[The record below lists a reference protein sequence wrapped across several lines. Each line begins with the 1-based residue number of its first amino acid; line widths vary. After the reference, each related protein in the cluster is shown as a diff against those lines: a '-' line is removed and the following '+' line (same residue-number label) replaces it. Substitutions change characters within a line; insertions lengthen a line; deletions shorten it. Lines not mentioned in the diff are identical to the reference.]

1 MSKKAKEVKQEVD
14 ALTQDTTKDVKQPD
28 EAVKDD
34 TKMQLNIKIDE
45 LNAKLINI
53 TKEKDELL
61 NKVKLAQA
69 DLVNYRVR
77 KDEETANQLKYANK
91 DLIIEL
97 LPIVDNFERAI
108 GSEKEDAT
116 DEMKKYYEGIHMIYN
131 NLKETL
137 KKFGVEEINRV
148 GEIFDPNLEQAI
160 LTGLEEDKE
169 DEAVLEVFQK
179 GYKLKDRVI
188 RPASV
193 KINQK

>member
-1 MSKKAKEVKQEVD
+1 MSKKAKNKQEVET
-14 ALTQDTTKDVKQPD
+14 LTEETTNINNNQEATKNDVDINKVMED
-28 EAVKDD
+28 
-34 TKMQLNIKIDE
+34 LNNQI
-45 LNAKLINI
+45 INLEN
-53 TKEKDELL
+53 EKADLT

-91 DLIIEL
+91 DLILEL

-108 GSEKEDAT
+108 GSEKDDAT
-116 DEMKKYYEGIHMIYN
+116 DEIKKYYDGIHMIYN
-131 NLKETL
+131 GLKDAL

-148 GEIFDPNLEQAI
+148 GEVFDPNLEQAI
-160 LTGLEEDKE
+160 LAESVADKE
-169 DEAVLEVFQK
+169 DEVVLEVFQK

>member
-1 MSKKAKEVKQEVD
+1 MSKKAKEVKTEET
-14 ALTQDTTKDVKQPD
+14 LTENTTKERQQE

-34 TKMQLNIKIDE
+34 TKLQLNIKIDE
-45 LNAKLINI
+45 LNAKIINMN
-53 TKEKDELL
+53 KEKDELI
-61 NKVKLAQA
+61 NKIKLAQA

-91 DLIIEL
+91 DLILEI

-108 GSEKEDAT
+108 GSEKEDVT
-116 DEMKKYYEGIHMIYN
+116 DETKKYYDGIHMIYN
-131 NLKETL
+131 GLKDTL

-148 GEIFDPNLEQAI
+148 GEIFDPNQEQAI
-160 LTGLEEDKE
+160 LTGNEEDKE
-169 DEAVLEVFQK
+169 DEVVLEVFQK

>member
-1 MSKKAKEVKQEVD
+1 MSKKAKKEKQEVD
-14 ALTQDTTKDVKQPD
+14 ALTQDTTKEVKQPE

-91 DLIIEL
+91 DLIIEI

>member
-1 MSKKAKEVKQEVD
+1 MSKKAKEEKTKET
-14 ALTQDTTKDVKQPD
+14 LTENTTKERQPE

-34 TKMQLNIKIDE
+34 TKLQLNIKIDE
-45 LNAKLINI
+45 LNAKIINMN
-53 TKEKDELL
+53 KEKDELI
-61 NKVKLAQA
+61 NKIKLAQA

-91 DLIIEL
+91 DLILEI

-108 GSEKEDAT
+108 GSEKEEAT
-116 DEMKKYYEGIHMIYN
+116 EETKKYYDGIHMIYN
-131 NLKETL
+131 GLKDTL
-137 KKFGVEEINRV
+137 KKYGVEEINRV

-160 LTGLEEDKE
+160 LTGNEEDKE
-169 DEAVLEVFQK
+169 DEVVLEVLLK

>member
-1 MSKKAKEVKQEVD
+1 MNKE
-14 ALTQDTTKDVKQPD
+14 
-28 EAVKDD
+28 
-34 TKMQLNIKIDE
+34 NDE
-45 LNAKLINI
+45 LINKI
-53 TKEKDELL
+53 
-61 NKVKLAQA
+61 KLAQA

-91 DLIIEL
+91 DLILEI

-116 DEMKKYYEGIHMIYN
+116 DETKKYYDGIHMIYN
-131 NLKETL
+131 GLKDAL

-148 GEIFDPNLEQAI
+148 GEVFDPNQEQAI
-160 LTGLEEDKE
+160 LTGNEEDKE
-169 DEAVLEVFQK
+169 DEVVLEVFQK

>member
-1 MSKKAKEVKQEVD
+1 MSKKAKEVKTEET
-14 ALTQDTTKDVKQPD
+14 LTENTTKERQQPE

-34 TKMQLNIKIDE
+34 TKLQLNIKIDE
-45 LNAKLINI
+45 LNAKIINMN
-53 TKEKDELL
+53 KEKDELI
-61 NKVKLAQA
+61 NKIKLAQA

-91 DLIIEL
+91 ELIIEL

-108 GSEKEDAT
+108 KSEQENVS
-116 DEMKKYYEGIHMIYN
+116 EEVKKFYEGINLIYKG
-131 NLKETL
+131 LKDTFT
-137 KKFGVEEINRV
+137 KYGVEEINRV
-148 GEIFDPNLEQAI
+148 GQIYDPKMEEAI
-160 LTGLEEDKE
+160 LTGTDESQE
-169 DEAVLEVFQK
+169 DEVVLEVFQK

>member
-1 MSKKAKEVKQEVD
+1 MSKKAKEEKTEET
-14 ALTQDTTKDVKQPD
+14 LTENTTKERQQPE

-34 TKMQLNIKIDE
+34 TKLQLNIKIDE
-45 LNAKLINI
+45 LNAKIINMN
-53 TKEKDELL
+53 KEKDELI
-61 NKVKLAQA
+61 NTIKLAQA

-91 DLIIEL
+91 DLILEI

-116 DEMKKYYEGIHMIYN
+116 DETKKYYDGIHMIYN
-131 NLKETL
+131 GLKDAL

-148 GEIFDPNLEQAI
+148 GEIFDPNQEQAI
-160 LTGLEEDKE
+160 LTGNEEDKE
-169 DEAVLEVFQK
+169 DEVVLEVFQK

>member
-1 MSKKAKEVKQEVD
+1 MSKKTKEEKAEETLTENTTQER
-14 ALTQDTTKDVKQPD
+14 KQPE

-45 LNAKLINI
+45 LNARIINM
-53 TKEKDELL
+53 TKEKDELI

-91 DLIIEL
+91 DLILEI

-108 GSEKEDAT
+108 GSEKEDVT
-116 DEMKKYYEGIHMIYN
+116 DETKKYYDGIHMIYN
-131 NLKETL
+131 GLKDAL

-148 GEIFDPNLEQAI
+148 GEVFDPNQEQAI
-160 LTGLEEDKE
+160 LTGNEEDKD
-169 DEAVLEVFQK
+169 DEIVLEVFQK

>member
-1 MSKKAKEVKQEVD
+1 MSKKSKEEKTEET
-14 ALTQDTTKDVKQPD
+14 LTDNTTKERKQPE

-34 TKMQLNIKIDE
+34 TKLQLNIKIDE
-45 LNAKLINI
+45 LNAKIINMN
-53 TKEKDELL
+53 KEKDELI
-61 NKVKLAQA
+61 NKIKLAQA

-91 DLIIEL
+91 DLILEI

-108 GSEKEDAT
+108 SSEKEDAT
-116 DEMKKYYEGIHMIYN
+116 DEVKKYYDGIHMIYN
-131 NLKETL
+131 GLKDTL
-137 KKFGVEEINRV
+137 KKYGVEEINRV
-148 GEIFDPNLEQAI
+148 GEIFDPNQEQAL
-160 LTGLEEDKE
+160 LTGNEEDKE
-169 DEAVLEVFQK
+169 DEVVLEVLLK

>member
-1 MSKKAKEVKQEVD
+1 MSKKAKEVKTEET
-14 ALTQDTTKDVKQPD
+14 LTENTTKETKQPE

-34 TKMQLNIKIDE
+34 TKLQLNIIIDE
-45 LNAKLINI
+45 LNAKIINI
-53 TKEKDELL
+53 TKEKEELI

-91 DLIIEL
+91 DLILEL

-108 GSEKEDAT
+108 GNEKSDTT
-116 DEMKKYYEGIHMIYN
+116 DEMKKYYDGIHMIYN
-131 NLKETL
+131 GLKDAL

-148 GEIFDPNLEQAI
+148 GEVFDPNLEQAI
-160 LTGLEEDKE
+160 LAENVPDKE
-169 DEAVLEVFQK
+169 DEIVLEVLQK

>member
-1 MSKKAKEVKQEVD
+1 MSKKSKEEKQEKIESLTEETTKVNDSQEETTKEVDINKVMEDLNNQIINLENEKAD
-14 ALTQDTTKDVKQPD
+14 LT
-28 EAVKDD
+28 
-34 TKMQLNIKIDE
+34 
-45 LNAKLINI
+45 
-53 TKEKDELL
+53 

-91 DLIIEL
+91 DLILEL

-108 GSEKEDAT
+108 GNEKSDAT

-131 NLKETL
+131 GLKTAL
-137 KKFGVEEINRV
+137 NKFGVEEINRV

-160 LTGLEEDKE
+160 LTDNVADKE
-169 DEAVLEVFQK
+169 DEIVLEVLQK

>member
-1 MSKKAKEVKQEVD
+1 MSKKSKEEKQEKIESLTEETIKVNDSQEETTKEVDINKVMEDLNNQIINLENEKAD
-14 ALTQDTTKDVKQPD
+14 LT
-28 EAVKDD
+28 
-34 TKMQLNIKIDE
+34 
-45 LNAKLINI
+45 
-53 TKEKDELL
+53 

-91 DLIIEL
+91 DLILEL

-108 GSEKEDAT
+108 GSEKDDAT
-116 DEMKKYYEGIHMIYN
+116 DEIKKYYDGIHMIYN
-131 NLKETL
+131 GLKDAL

-148 GEIFDPNLEQAI
+148 GEVFDPNLEQAI
-160 LTGLEEDKE
+160 LAESVADKE
-169 DEAVLEVFQK
+169 DEVVLEVFQK